1 MFLKA
6 RIKRCLCIAVSL
18 VLVLGIT
25 AGCTKGEDGTSSVQ
39 SEVSSSAS
47 SAQTSSTLT
56 QVQTSGGGGAKPKLT
71 QVAADYDGEYPIIR
85 WQNLENKKGFTAQ
98 LMILDLNNKT
108 VFQIDGLT
116 GSSYTLKK
124 WLNNGQEYKLYMY
137 YKNEDGSKTGLFAGI
152 SESGHSFVYQR
163 KKGSG
168 NYYFDG
174 NVSLAVLNNYLNRAM
189 TYVVTPDDQPWNTG
203 KLNPDFTDECFRGIL
218 NVGAKYLNRFIC
230 DFSYSVTQEK
240 AHGDIKLWI
249 EKLHSLDP
257 DIVVEAGI
265 FEYINQNVNAIPI
278 PAWVFE
284 AFGLSPETRN
294 FDLEKMYSDFGKDYH
309 GSSKHVPDVT
319 KLETQMYFYYRA
331 VKYIDLGIE
340 SLHMG
345 IVTLIGKNDAAT
357 GYKSYSKV
365 INMIRDYAKKNA
377 RRHYVFINGHGSA
390 TVDFVDENGTEL
402 CDFHASPLRIRVA
415 KGETDHAVSEDNPQ
429 RCDFYPGEKMLY
441 GKNNYV
447 ENDAPYTKHLNGRNY
462 SGWPT
467 DNYPYLVEFD
477 NWSQNRKLFNK
488 AEDRFGYDEISWF
501 ANQPDWYRREFLN
514 KAVDKIV
521 ALKDNGHI
529 ALPGRRT
536 AFIYAKDAQLD
547 YWMNDAKN
555 AKDGFSDEA
564 TIKAIY
570 ARLK

>member
-1 MFLKA
+1 MIL
-6 RIKRCLCIAVSL
+6 IV
-18 VLVLGIT
+18 T
-25 AGCTKGEDGTSSVQ
+25 AGCKGGEDNLSSSAQ
-39 SEVSSSAS
+39 SEILSEVSSTVVST
-47 SAQTSSTLT
+47 TSSEE
-56 QVQTSGGGGAKPKLT
+56 QNSGGGGAKPKLT
-71 QVAADYDGEYPIIR
+71 QIAAEYEGEYPIIR

-98 LMILDLNNKT
+98 LIIKDLNNKT
-108 VFQIDGLT
+108 VFEIDGLT

-137 YKNEDGSKTGLFAGI
+137 YKNEDSSVMGLFAGI
-152 SESGHSFVYQR
+152 SSSGYSFIYQR
-163 KKGSG
+163 KQGSG
-168 NYYFDG
+168 KYYFDG
-174 NVSLAVLNNYLNRAM
+174 SVSLEVLNNYLNRAM
-189 TYVVTPDDQPWNTG
+189 TYVVTPDDQPWGTG
-203 KLNPDFTDECFRGIL
+203 KLNPEFTDECFRGIL

-230 DFSYSVTQEK
+230 DFSYSSTQEK
-240 AHGDIKLWI
+240 AHDDIKKWI
-249 EKLHSLDP
+249 EKLHTLDP

-265 FEYINQNVNAIPI
+265 FEYVHNAVNNIPI

-284 AFGLSPETRN
+284 AFGLTPENRN
-294 FDLEKMYSDFGKDYH
+294 FDLEKMYSSFGKAYY
-309 GSSKHVPDVT
+309 GEGKHAPDIT

-331 VKYIDLGIE
+331 VKYIDLGCE

-345 IVTLIGKNDAAT
+345 IVTLVGKNDAAS
-357 GYKSYSKV
+357 GFKCYSRLIK
-365 INMIRDYAKKNA
+365 MIRDYAKVNA

-390 TVDFVDENGTEL
+390 VADFVDENGVQL
-402 CDFHASPLRIRVA
+402 CDFHASPLRLRVA
-415 KGETDHAVSEDNPQ
+415 KGETDHAASEDNPQ

-441 GKNNYV
+441 GYNNYV
-447 ENDAPYTKHLNGRNY
+447 ENDAPYAKHLSGRNY
-462 SGWPT
+462 SGWTT

-477 NWSQNRKLFNK
+477 NWGQNRKLFNK

-501 ANQPDWYRREFLN
+501 ANQPAWYRREFLN

-536 AFIYAKDAQLD
+536 AYIYAKDTQLD
-547 YWMNDAKN
+547 YWMNDAKY
-555 AKDGFSDEA
+555 AKDGYSDEA